1 MIRVGLTGG
10 IASGKST
17 LVQVLKKEGIP
28 VIDADEVAREVLFL
42 YPEILDYLA
51 RTYGEPVVK
60 DGVLNRRALGKIIF
74 SDPEKRR
81 RYNAVIMPRI
91 REEVEKRFTAL
102 DTEPLVVLD
111 APLLFE
117 ENFHGAMDAVITV
130 TVDAKTQLKRLMA
143 RDGFSREEA
152 QARVAAQMDLAQKA
166 AQSDY
171 VVDNGGSR
179 EESARRLNEILERI
193 RRDHGKTKEEE
204 TPEGEGSGPSPGSG
218 AVPGAF

>member
-42 YPEILDYLA
+42 YPEILDYLTK
-51 RTYGEPVVK
+51 TYGEMVVK

-74 SDPEKRR
+74 SDPKKRKD
-81 RYNAVIMPRI
+81 YNAVIMPRI
-91 REEVEKRFTAL
+91 REEVEKRFLAHSA
-102 DTEPLVVLD
+102 EPLVVLD

-117 ENFHGAMDAVITV
+117 ENFHEEMDAVITV
-130 TVDAKTQLKRLMA
+130 TVDAATQLKRLMA

-152 QARVAAQMDLAQKA
+152 EVRVAAQMDLAQKA

-179 EESARRLNEILERI
+179 EESARRLKEILERI

-204 TPEGEGSGPSPGSG
+204 TP
-218 AVPGAF
+218 

>member
-42 YPEILDYLA
+42 YPEILDYLTK
-51 RTYGEPVVK
+51 TYGEMVVK

-74 SDPEKRR
+74 SDPKKRKD
-81 RYNAVIMPRI
+81 YNAVIMPRI
-91 REEVEKRFTAL
+91 REEVEKRFLAHAA
-102 DTEPLVVLD
+102 EPLVVLD

-117 ENFHGAMDAVITV
+117 ENFHEEMDAVITV
-130 TVDAKTQLKRLMA
+130 TVDATTQLQRLMA

-152 QARVAAQMDLAQKA
+152 EVRVAAQMDLAQKA

-179 EESARRLNEILERI
+179 EESSRRLKEILERI

-204 TPEGEGSGPSPGSG
+204 TP
-218 AVPGAF
+218 